1 LDRTGSLTRPST
13 WIATLGPVGY
23 WPLGPGTVASALA
36 TLVWWALPAPWLAW
50 LGVVA
55 AVTAIGVVAA
65 GRAERVLGHDDG
77 RIVIDEVAGMG
88 IALLAAPRTWA
99 GAAAAFALFR
109 LFDIVKPPPV
119 GRLQGVPGGWGVMID
134 DLAAGLIAAG
144 LVAAGARILG
154 A

>member
-1 LDRTGSLTRPST
+1 M
-13 WIATLGPVGY
+13 GY

-36 TLVWWALPAPWLAW
+36 TLAWWALPAPWFVW

-55 AVTAIGVVAA
+55 AVTVMGVVAA

-99 GAAAAFALFR
+99 GAVAAFALFR

-119 GRLQGVPGGWGVMID
+119 GRLQRVPGGWGVMID
-134 DLAAGLIAAG
+134 DLAAGLIAAV
-144 LVAAGARILG
+144 LVAAGALILG